1 MSLYLRSRGVPGA
14 LAVVLAAVAAAWLL
28 APEDGSPHARV
39 PVVMAPLLVAAAIGT
54 SLHTASDEL
63 DRTAVRAW
71 WPLRLGHV
79 LVPVA
84 AAAALF
90 VLVLPGDPAEAEFGA
105 SAAVRNTL
113 GLTGLAAGAAALV
126 GARASWLPPVTYTA
140 AVWLTPPDAG
150 AAAWWGWA
158 LRPAAEGPAWTVACA
173 LLCAGT
179 ALFARRGPR
188 PGRG

>member
-1 MSLYLRSRGVPGA
+1 MRLYLRSRAVPGT
-14 LAVVLAAVAAAWLL
+14 LAVLLAAVAAVWVL
-28 APEDGSPHARV
+28 APEEGSPHARV
-39 PVVMAPLLVAAAIGT
+39 PVLMAPLLVAAAIGA
-54 SLHTASDEL
+54 SLHTPSDEL
-63 DRTAVRAW
+63 DRTAVRPW

-84 AAAALF
+84 LAAGLF
-90 VLVLPGDPAEAEFGA
+90 ALVLPGHPAEFGA
-105 SAAVRNTL
+105 PAAVRNTL
-113 GLTGLAAGAAALV
+113 GLTGLTAGAAALA

-140 AVWLTPPDAG
+140 AVYLTPPDAG

-158 LRPAAEGPAWTVACA
+158 LRPAPEGAAWTVAGA

-179 ALFARRGPR
+179 VLFAWRGPW